1 MGDKEF
7 VVSSQ
12 STVVLS
18 LFSGE
23 HNGIFISGGDLNISP
38 PVSKPLAGLV
48 NMAIAH
54 HNKNIPPE
62 IISSI
67 PWTFEKQGNTKFLIR
82 IGQ

>member
-1 MGDKEF
+1 MGDKES

-23 HNGIFISGGDLNISP
+23 HNDVFIFGGDLSFSP
-38 PVSKPLAGLV
+38 PVNKPLADLV
-48 NMAIAH
+48 SMAVAH
-54 HNKNIPPE
+54 HNPHISPEFIPT
-62 IISSI
+62 I
-67 PWTFEKQGNTKFLIR
+67 PWIFEKQGNTKFLIR